1 MRITTSILI
10 SLAAKRAGMCKLS
23 LGRLGSIAAL
33 VILSPVWVGAAQ
45 RSSHLRPAVVPW
57 TFRADWTGGFSGWMS
72 FPLAQDV
79 GYDPSLYIEKE
90 GPRSVLLHTFLSHGQ
105 SRPQFGLIRPL
116 KFWAGPEARFDVSY
130 RLKIAGRLSGL
141 TLTLAGTD
149 GRLYSAPLPSGDGE
163 HAVRLRGRELGI
175 TTLTPMDAII
185 LRGRLLAPPEGR
197 TSRWVL
203 ERFVAHAARPPEVA
217 LAHPALVS
225 SPQLVQVVPEVFRIG
240 QPLKIILKSSQPQP
254 QVKLFDGEGHPV
266 NARVRNLAGRQAAMA
281 LGDLATPGLWRA
293 EVTQGAA
300 RTAFRFLVL
309 GKIPPHP
316 RLLLSQERLEA
327 LKSDPRYSSLRKQI
341 HLRAKSLA
349 SSLTYN
355 VNVGND
361 IALMPSG
368 PGIGPAFPGQLRPY
382 FEVANEYASAV
393 AYNALDYRL
402 NGNPDS
408 LVAAR
413 RALLTMIQWK
423 AWVPPR
429 WRSHGLRTYY
439 EVGVFTQLVAFGYD
453 LIADELTPQEKAG
466 VAQAFWEKV
475 IEPTSKEYFSYNRDP
490 IGASNWMANS
500 LGGAIAAAVADAG
513 DTDGWA
519 HREGPALAELTC
531 AFEQLLRG
539 LFPGDGSEAEPIGY
553 ENFAMQGISW
563 GMSGLAALGVHV
575 EGTQRVFEGFWWP
588 YYATVRPGREL
599 GTGDFDGHLKGL
611 SGFAWG
617 AEHAGI
623 PALRSFYDAGT
634 RLNLSH
640 GTAVG
645 PNGHF
650 FEEMLGPLD
659 LACCSKPPQP
669 FKSPPP
675 SRVFPKRG
683 SAVLRS
689 GWEPTSTV
697 ISLRVGPWFN
707 HEHHDEGS
715 FQVAAFGQV
724 LIAEAGHAN
733 YYTDPRYPD
742 YFTQAAG
749 HNTVLVDGNPFS
761 QAAFAGRFWPGFAYP
776 HFTSRLLAGAFD
788 YLAADLTSAYD
799 GRLESYQ
806 REFFFLKPDI
816 LIVRDRLRAAGV
828 HTFSWLLH
836 TPPGSRLETDG
847 ARASVKRQKASALLT
862 ALGPN
867 TEWKE
872 ARTPIPADLFKD
884 LDHKSIQPRRELFL
898 TSGHAAAE
906 QFLVGMKFVS
916 AAEGKAAGLQPWSE
930 AAGEGLQS
938 TGRESATIVF
948 RTGPGPLQ
956 VGALST
962 DGTVLARQGSSN
974 SNSWLAL
981 GARRV
986 QEGKQVLFTATPP
999 ADVIAENRD
1008 GTLKL
1013 HLHNGA
1019 TGRITARRSAKP
1031 RSVEIDGE
1039 PGRFTYQD
1047 GMVTVSNLPAG
1058 VHFVAIH

>member
-1 MRITTSILI
+1 MRNSDSISNARVPKRAGLLKQRLWVRG
-10 SLAAKRAGMCKLS
+10 SLAAVVVLFAVWAGATPPPKVLE
-23 LGRLGSIAAL
+23 
-33 VILSPVWVGAAQ
+33 
-45 RSSHLRPAVVPW
+45 PAVVPW
-57 TFRADWTGGFSGWMS
+57 TFRADWTQGFSGWMS

-79 GYDPSLYIEKE
+79 GYDPSLYTEQE
-90 GPRSVLLHTFLSHGQ
+90 GPHTVLLHTFLSHGQ

-116 KFWAGPEARFDVSY
+116 KFWTGPEARFEVGY

-141 TLTLAGTD
+141 TLTLVGTD

-163 HAVRLRGRELGI
+163 HAVQLRGRDLGV

-185 LRGRLLAPPEGR
+185 LRGRLLAPPEGC

-217 LAHPALVS
+217 LARPKLVS
-225 SPQLVQVVPEVFRIG
+225 SPQQAQVVPEIFHVG
-240 QPLKIILKSSQPQP
+240 QPLKLVLKSSLPSLR
-254 QVKLFDGEGHPV
+254 VSLFKGQGNPV
-266 NARVRNLAGRQAAMA
+266 NAHVRVLAGRQVAIA
-281 LGDLATPGLWRA
+281 LGDHATPGLWRA
-293 EVTQGAA
+293 EVAQGAA

-316 RLLLSQERLEA
+316 RLLLSNERLEA
-327 LKSDPRYSSLRKQI
+327 LRSDERYAGLREQI
-341 HLRAKSLA
+341 HRRAERLA
-349 SSLTYN
+349 THLTDHIA
-355 VNVGND
+355 VGND
-361 IALMPSG
+361 INLMPSG

-402 NGNPDS
+402 NGNPNA
-408 LVAAR
+408 LAAAR

-453 LIADELTPQEKAG
+453 LIADELTPQEKAA

-513 DTDGWA
+513 DTAGWD
-519 HREGPALAELTC
+519 HREGPALTELTC

-563 GMSGLAALGVHV
+563 GMSGLGALGVRPQ
-575 EGTQRVFEGFWWP
+575 GARRVFEGFWWP
-588 YYATVRPGREL
+588 YYATARPRREL
-599 GTGDFDGHLKGL
+599 DTGDFDGRLKGL
-611 SGFAWG
+611 SGFAWT

-634 RLNLSH
+634 HLNLSH
-640 GTAVG
+640 GSPVG

-669 FKSPPP
+669 FNPPPP

-689 GWEPTSTV
+689 GWNPASTV

-715 FQVAAFGQV
+715 FQVAAFGQE

-733 YYTDPRYPD
+733 YYTDPHYAD
-742 YFTQAAG
+742 YFSQASG
-749 HNTVLVDGNPFS
+749 HNTVLVDDDPFS
-761 QAAFAGRFWPGFAYP
+761 QGAFAGRYWSGFAYP
-776 HFTSRLLAGAFD
+776 HFTSQLLAGAFD

-799 GRLESYQ
+799 GRLKSYR

-816 LIVRDRLRAAGV
+816 LIVRDRLRAAGN

-836 TPPGSRLETDG
+836 TPPGSRLQMDG
-847 ARASVKRQKASALLT
+847 AQASIERQKASALLT

-867 TEWKE
+867 TTWKE
-872 ARTPIPADLFKD
+872 ARTPIPAELFKD
-884 LDHKSIQPRRELFL
+884 LDHKDIQPRREFIL
-898 TSGHAAAE
+898 TSPRAATA

-916 AAEGKAAGLQPWSE
+916 AADRQATGLQPWRE
-930 AAGEGLQS
+930 AAGEGLKS
-938 TGRESATIVF
+938 TDGESAAMVF
-948 RTGPGPLQ
+948 RTGNGWLQ
-956 VGALST
+956 IGSLRT
-962 DGTVLARQGSSN
+962 DGTTLARQGPKN
-974 SNSWLAL
+974 HPSWLAL
-981 GARRV
+981 GALQV
-986 QEGKQVLFTATPP
+986 QEEQRVIFAATSPVDVAEEERAGIEEFDLNNSASARLQVLR
-999 ADVIAENRD
+999 INR
-1008 GTLKL
+1008 
-1013 HLHNGA
+1013 
-1019 TGRITARRSAKP
+1019 P
-1031 RSVEIDGE
+1031 RSVEVDGRSADIVYR
-1039 PGRFTYQD
+1039 G
-1047 GMVTVSNLPAG
+1047 GMVVLPLLPPG
-1058 VHFVAIH
+1058 EHRVAIR